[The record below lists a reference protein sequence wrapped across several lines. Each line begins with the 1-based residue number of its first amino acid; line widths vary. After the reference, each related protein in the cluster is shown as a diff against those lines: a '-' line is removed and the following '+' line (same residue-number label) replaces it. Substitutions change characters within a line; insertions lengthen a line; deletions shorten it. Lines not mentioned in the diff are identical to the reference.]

1 MYTCAAFRGYVSG
14 GSNRNHAGQM
24 KQLLHSLIFVALM
37 SVVAYPRT
45 SQESLSLEEITKAGN
60 AAIAAGDWARAESH
74 FRQAVKLAPKQ
85 GFWRIQLV
93 LVLGQQKKWKAAF
106 EEMEPLARNGA
117 TDWIVTAN
125 RNLPDGKVAF
135 IDSDR
140 FRNERDG
147 IPRYVAALKTAS
159 DVKAVAQDIGV
170 KLDAFADE
178 HKMALV
184 YDINKFKALP
194 FERGRTLDATSDFI
208 AYYNSTEYTQKYYG
222 TVYLYR
228 GVDTVNYGT
237 QIVVLNP
244 EAVVLL
250 DGQEFLRMPEKT
262 FIGFRVPV
270 GSYVLQMPWNG
281 GRARNVLTVEPN
293 GTYYL
298 RIEQIA
304 YPNSFQ
310 TISYYDEKAALD
322 QIRKFYPLSEKKIKL
337 QVFEVIRQNP
347 NDEKK

>member
-1 MYTCAAFRGYVSG
+1 
-14 GSNRNHAGQM
+14 M
-24 KQLLHSLIFVALM
+24 KQLLHSLIFVAVI

-45 SQESLSLEEITKAGN
+45 FQESLSLEEITKAGN
-60 AAIAAGDWARAESH
+60 AAIAAGDWVRAESH

-85 GFWRIQLV
+85 GFWQIQLV
-93 LVLGQQKKWKAAF
+93 LALGQQKKWKAAF

-117 TDWIVTAN
+117 TDWIVAAN
-125 RNLPDGKVAF
+125 RNLPDGKLAF

-147 IPRYVAALKTAS
+147 IPRYVAALKKAS

-170 KLDAFADE
+170 KIDAFADE
-178 HKMALV
+178 HKIALV

-194 FERGRTLDATSDFI
+194 FEKGTTLDATSDFI
-208 AYYNSTEYTQKYYG
+208 SYYNSTEYSQKYNG
-222 TVYLYR
+222 TVYLFR

-244 EAVVLL
+244 EAVVFL
-250 DGQEFLRMPEKT
+250 DGQEFLRMPEQT

-298 RIEQIA
+298 RVEQVG
-304 YPNSFQ
+304 YPNAFQ
-310 TISYYDEKAALD
+310 AFSYYNEKTALD
-322 QIRKFYPLSEKKIKL
+322 HIRKSSLLPEKKIKL
-337 QVFEVIRQNP
+337 QLFEAIRQNP
-347 NDEKK
+347 NDKKK

>member
-1 MYTCAAFRGYVSG
+1 
-14 GSNRNHAGQM
+14 M
-24 KQLLHSLIFVALM
+24 KQLLHALIFVAVM
-37 SVVAYPRT
+37 SVVVYRRPP
-45 SQESLSLEEITKAGN
+45 QESLSLEEITKAGN
-60 AAIAAGDWARAESH
+60 AAIAGGDWARAESH

-117 TDWIVTAN
+117 TDWIVTVN

-140 FRNERDG
+140 FRNERIG
-147 IPRYVAALKTAS
+147 IPRYVAALKKAS
-159 DVKAVAQDIGV
+159 DVNAVAEDMGV
-170 KLDAFADE
+170 KLDGFGDE
-178 HKMALV
+178 EKIALV

-244 EAVVLL
+244 EAVVFL

-270 GSYVLQMPWNG
+270 GSYVLQMPLDG
-281 GRARNVLTVEPN
+281 GRARNVLTVAPN

-298 RIEQIA
+298 RIEQIV
-304 YPNSFQ
+304 YPNPFQ
-310 TISYYDEKAALD
+310 TISYHYKKSALD
-322 QIRKFYPLSEKKIKL
+322 HIRQYYVLPEKKIKL
-337 QVFEVIRQNP
+337 QVFEAIRQNP
-347 NDEKK
+347 ND